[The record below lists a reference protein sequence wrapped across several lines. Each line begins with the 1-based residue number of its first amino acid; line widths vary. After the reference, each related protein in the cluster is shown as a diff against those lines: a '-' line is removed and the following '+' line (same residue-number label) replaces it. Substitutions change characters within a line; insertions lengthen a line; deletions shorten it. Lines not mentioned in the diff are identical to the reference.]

1 MADFGANIVI
11 EIYFL
16 ICDSERADSGASI
29 VIEIYFL
36 IYDRENEVPLS

>member
-16 ICDSERADSGASI
+16 ICDSEMADIGANI

-36 IYDRENEVPLS
+36 I